1 MKIRELAKSDYN
13 QVIELWTKSLSNKFD
28 NEINT
33 DHVSDPS
40 SITLVSVDNNTIT
53 GVASLYIIKK
63 LTRTLGLIE
72 DVAVNE
78 NYRGKGIGKKLVEK
92 LIGIATDKKCDKTVL
107 NSSEQNSEFYKKP
120 FDALLHPKKFQFL
133 VFFILLITFLFR
145 NYYFWNPFCC
155 YGL

>member
-107 NSSEQNSEFYKKP
+107 NSSKQNSEFYKKIG
-120 FDALLHPKKFQFL
+120 FEINEIQM
-133 VFFILLITFLFR
+133 IIR
-145 NYYFWNPFCC
+145 N
-155 YGL
+155 

>member
-28 NEINT
+28 NEINIE
-33 DHVSDPS
+33 HISDPS

-92 LIGIATDKKCDKTVL
+92 LIGIATEKKCDKTVL
-107 NSSEQNSEFYKKP
+107 NSSEQNSEFYKKIG
-120 FDALLHPKKFQFL
+120 FEINEIQM
-133 VFFILLITFLFR
+133 IIR
-145 NYYFWNPFCC
+145 N
-155 YGL
+155 

>member
-28 NEINT
+28 NEINIE
-33 DHVSDPS
+33 HISDPS

-92 LIGIATDKKCDKTVL
+92 LIGIAVDKKCDKTVL
-107 NSSEQNSEFYKKP
+107 NSSEQNSEFYKKIG
-120 FDALLHPKKFQFL
+120 FEINEIQM
-133 VFFILLITFLFR
+133 IIR
-145 NYYFWNPFCC
+145 N
-155 YGL
+155 

>member
-33 DHVSDPS
+33 EHISDPS

-107 NSSEQNSEFYKKP
+107 NSSEQNSEFYKKIG
-120 FDALLHPKKFQFL
+120 FEINEIQM
-133 VFFILLITFLFR
+133 IIR
-145 NYYFWNPFCC
+145 N
-155 YGL
+155 

>member
-13 QVIELWTKSLSNKFD
+13 QVIELWTKSFSNKFD

-33 DHVSDPS
+33 DHISDPS

-92 LIGIATDKKCDKTVL
+92 LIGIAVDNKCDKTVL
-107 NSSEQNSEFYKKP
+107 NSSEQNSEFYKKIG
-120 FDALLHPKKFQFL
+120 FEINEIQM
-133 VFFILLITFLFR
+133 IIR
-145 NYYFWNPFCC
+145 N
-155 YGL
+155 

>member
-1 MKIRELAKSDYN
+1 MKIRELAESDYN

-33 DHVSDPS
+33 SHFSDPG

-63 LTRTLGLIE
+63 LTRTLGIIE

-92 LIGIATDKKCDKTVL
+92 LIRLAADKKCDKTVL
-107 NSSEQNSEFYKKP
+107 NSSEQNSEFYKKIG
-120 FDALLHPKKFQFL
+120 FEINEIQM
-133 VFFILLITFLFR
+133 IIR
-145 NYYFWNPFCC
+145 N
-155 YGL
+155 

>member
-92 LIGIATDKKCDKTVL
+92 LIGIAKDKKCDKTVL
-107 NSSEQNSEFYKKP
+107 NSSEQNSEFYKKIG
-120 FDALLHPKKFQFL
+120 FEINEIQM
-133 VFFILLITFLFR
+133 IIR
-145 NYYFWNPFCC
+145 N
-155 YGL
+155 

>member
-33 DHVSDPS
+33 DHISDPS

-72 DVAVNE
+72 DVVVNE

-92 LIGIATDKKCDKTVL
+92 LIGIAADKKCDKTVL
-107 NSSEQNSEFYKKP
+107 NSSKQNSEFYKKIG
-120 FDALLHPKKFQFL
+120 FEINEIQM
-133 VFFILLITFLFR
+133 IIR
-145 NYYFWNPFCC
+145 N
-155 YGL
+155 

>member
-1 MKIRELAKSDYN
+1 MKIRELAESDYN

-33 DHVSDPS
+33 SHLSDPG

-107 NSSEQNSEFYKKP
+107 NSSEQNSEFYKKIG
-120 FDALLHPKKFQFL
+120 FEINEIQM
-133 VFFILLITFLFR
+133 IIR
-145 NYYFWNPFCC
+145 N
-155 YGL
+155 

>member
-28 NEINT
+28 NEINIE
-33 DHVSDPS
+33 HVSDPS

-107 NSSEQNSEFYKKP
+107 NSSEQNSEFYKKIG
-120 FDALLHPKKFQFL
+120 FEINEIQM
-133 VFFILLITFLFR
+133 IIR
-145 NYYFWNPFCC
+145 N
-155 YGL
+155 

>member
-1 MKIRELAKSDYN
+1 MKIRELAESDYN

-33 DHVSDPS
+33 SHLSDPG
-40 SITLVSVDNNTIT
+40 SITLVSVDNNTIQ
-53 GVASLYIIKK
+53 GVASLCIIKK

-92 LIGIATDKKCDKTVL
+92 LIGLAADKKCDKTVL
-107 NSSEQNSEFYKKP
+107 NSSEQNSEFYKKIG
-120 FDALLHPKKFQFL
+120 FEINEIQM
-133 VFFILLITFLFR
+133 IIR
-145 NYYFWNPFCC
+145 N
-155 YGL
+155 

>member
-13 QVIELWTKSLSNKFD
+13 QVIELWKKSLSNKFD
-28 NEINT
+28 NEINIE
-33 DHVSDPS
+33 HISDPS

-107 NSSEQNSEFYKKP
+107 NSSEQNSEFYKKIG
-120 FDALLHPKKFQFL
+120 FEINEIQM
-133 VFFILLITFLFR
+133 IIR
-145 NYYFWNPFCC
+145 N
-155 YGL
+155 

>member
-1 MKIRELAKSDYN
+1 MKIRELAESDYN

-33 DHVSDPS
+33 SHLSDPG

-92 LIGIATDKKCDKTVL
+92 LIGLASDKKCDKTVL
-107 NSSEQNSEFYKKP
+107 NSSEQNSEFYKKIG
-120 FDALLHPKKFQFL
+120 FEINEIQM
-133 VFFILLITFLFR
+133 IIR
-145 NYYFWNPFCC
+145 N
-155 YGL
+155 

>member
-28 NEINT
+28 NEVNT
-33 DHVSDPS
+33 NHVSDPS

-92 LIGIATDKKCDKTVL
+92 LIGIATEKKCDKTVL
-107 NSSEQNSEFYKKP
+107 NSSEQNSEFYKKIG
-120 FDALLHPKKFQFL
+120 FEINEIQM
-133 VFFILLITFLFR
+133 IIR
-145 NYYFWNPFCC
+145 N
-155 YGL
+155 

>member
-33 DHVSDPS
+33 SHLSDPS

-107 NSSEQNSEFYKKP
+107 NSSEQNSEFYKKIG
-120 FDALLHPKKFQFL
+120 FEINEIQM
-133 VFFILLITFLFR
+133 IIR
-145 NYYFWNPFCC
+145 N
-155 YGL
+155 

>member
-1 MKIRELAKSDYN
+1 MKLRELAKSDYN

-92 LIGIATDKKCDKTVL
+92 LIGIATEKKCDKTVL
-107 NSSEQNSEFYKKP
+107 NSSEQNSEFYKKIG
-120 FDALLHPKKFQFL
+120 FEINEIQM
-133 VFFILLITFLFR
+133 IIR
-145 NYYFWNPFCC
+145 N
-155 YGL
+155 